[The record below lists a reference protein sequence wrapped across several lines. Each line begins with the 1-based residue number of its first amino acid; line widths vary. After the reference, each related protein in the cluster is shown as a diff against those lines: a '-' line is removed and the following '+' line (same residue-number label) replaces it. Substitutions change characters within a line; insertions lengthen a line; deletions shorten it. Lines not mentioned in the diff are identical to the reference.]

1 MSLTPLEGGL
11 SASESAVSLLI
22 ASRSPAMVEGLHAF
36 LRGTPTSP
44 VGCHTIDQV
53 LSGVREV
60 SPHLLI
66 VDWYL
71 ADGTAEE
78 LMVEAHRQD
87 VAVPT
92 LMIVDPG
99 PRRAEREAWASSH
112 GAVGCILSTATREA
126 VIDAVANAIDR
137 RIDPEVAR
145 TMGDLVQR
153 TSPRN
158 GLLTPQERV
167 VLRLMRQQL
176 TYKEIALELSV
187 SWHTIRSHAQS
198 ILRKLG
204 VHSRRDL
211 ATWDAR
217 LGSTHHQDDEV
228 AVA

>member
-1 MSLTPLEGGL
+1 MSLAPLEGGL
-11 SASESAVSLLI
+11 PASESAVSLLI
-22 ASRSPAMVEGLHAF
+22 ASRSPAMVEGFRAF
-36 LRGTPTSP
+36 LRGTPTTP
-44 VGCHTIDQV
+44 VGCHTIGHA
-53 LSGVREV
+53 LSSVRDLR
-60 SPHLLI
+60 PHLMI

-71 ADGTAEE
+71 ADGTVEE
-78 LMVEAHRQD
+78 LMMETHRQELD
-87 VAVPT
+87 VPT
-92 LMIVDPG
+92 LIMVDPG

-112 GAVGCILSTATREA
+112 GAVGCVLSTATREA
-126 VIDAVANAIDR
+126 VVEAVANAIDR

-145 TMGDLVQR
+145 TMGDLVER

-158 GLLTPQERV
+158 VLLTPQERV

-217 LGSTHHQDDEV
+217 LGSTHHEDEV